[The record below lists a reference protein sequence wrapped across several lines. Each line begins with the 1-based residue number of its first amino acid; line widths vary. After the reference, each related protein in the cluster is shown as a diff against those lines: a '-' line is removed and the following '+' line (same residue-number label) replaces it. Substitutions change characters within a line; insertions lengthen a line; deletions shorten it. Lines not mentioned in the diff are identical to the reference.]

1 MDVLRKARRQFPVD
15 LDVFERRSSTIVSEM
30 LESKKPV
37 VHNPL
42 RFSHKA
48 FNSDSRCLSV
58 DSIIP
63 PALEDRKRTL
73 SLTTLDDRTVFKFK
87 GSSSLKPLKPRAS
100 MTAITAI
107 SIVSRNK
114 GMEDDDAMTR
124 LSDDGT
130 PPDLLRSATTSSGMT
145 VSEPTKVKERE
156 RLSFSTRKITMVDY
170 LIKPVQRICK
180 YPLLLDQL
188 LPSKPLRKVSR
199 KGALTAGA
207 DLVDVVESAAQAMR
221 CVAASVDAARE
232 RQSIATQS
240 SLIFSRICL
249 GLQVQGMLS
258 SSYPYSPNSG
268 TPPHPNPSF
277 RGSVTTHAQNSSQ
290 VRLLT
295 PAFISSLGL
304 CLLSGS
310 LDVIHYSHPVNA
322 WLTGAIMGK
331 VKMKAKYLGA
341 FLYDGG
347 YLIFVK
353 VGKGKRYEPKHWFA
367 LDGWDIV
374 SIDDDEGESFQ
385 SCLVSH
391 STVGYFSYASSFI
404 SALQG
409 WSAFRVCRFLCTRE
423 RILVGFNC

>member
-1 MDVLRKARRQFPVD
+1 MDVLRKALRQFPVD
-15 LDVFERRSSTIVSEM
+15 LDVFERRSSSIVSEM
-30 LESKKPV
+30 LESKNKALVRESPSSTQI
-37 VHNPL
+37 
-42 RFSHKA
+42 FSHMALK
-48 FNSDSRCLSV
+48 SDSRCLSV

-73 SLTTLDDRTVFKFK
+73 SLTTLDDRTVSKLK
-87 GSSSLKPLKPRAS
+87 GSSSLKPLKLRAS

-114 GMEDDDAMTR
+114 GMEDFDAVVR

-130 PPDLLRSATTSSGMT
+130 SPDSQRSTTTSSGMT
-145 VSEPTKVKERE
+145 ASEPTK
-156 RLSFSTRKITMVDY
+156 SSRKITMVDY

-188 LPSKPLRKVSR
+188 LPSKPLREVSR
-199 KGALTAGA
+199 KDTAGA
-207 DLVDVVESAAQAMR
+207 GLVDVVESAAQAMR

-258 SSYPYSPNSG
+258 SGYPYSPNPG
-268 TPPHPNPSF
+268 TPPHANSSS
-277 RGSVTTHAQNSSQ
+277 RGSVTTQSQNSSQ

-295 PAFISSLGL
+295 PAFLSSLGL

-322 WLTGAIMGK
+322 RLTGAIKGK

-353 VGKGKRYEPKHWFA
+353 VGKGRRYEPKHWFA

-374 SIDDDEGESFQ
+374 SIDDDEGESFHP
-385 SCLVSH
+385 CLVPYSII
-391 STVGYFSYASSFI
+391 GYYSYALFI

-409 WSAFRVCRFLCTRE
+409 RPAFRVCRFLRTRE
-423 RILVGFNC
+423 RLLVGLHR